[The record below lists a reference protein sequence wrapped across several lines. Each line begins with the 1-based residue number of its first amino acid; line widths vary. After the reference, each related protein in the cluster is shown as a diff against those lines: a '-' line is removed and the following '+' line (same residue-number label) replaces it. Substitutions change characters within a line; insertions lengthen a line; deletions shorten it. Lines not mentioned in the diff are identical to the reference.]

1 MADYSQDYINQI
13 IKDFATQTGGN
24 LGYQD
29 VLKAAQN
36 LGIPESQVQAA
47 AAQTGVISDAPPV
60 SKINVSNYQNIPG
73 MTGINP
79 DEYGRP
85 TQFAQ
90 YTTGADGK
98 TTITQYDTAGNL
110 IDQKNV
116 GVMPIPSS
124 TGGVFGGVTDIVNGI
139 SKTTGLSPLQLA
151 ALAAGGY
158 YGAESGLFGG
168 TEAAGGTG
176 AVTSPVYGST
186 VTGTPLGPLGATGA
200 LAGAA
205 GAAGGL
211 LGTTAG
217 AAATGATGG
226 TTLGTTLG
234 NTVTNTL
241 GTGLLNKVINTAT
254 GGTGGV
260 TGGTGTTGGTGGTS
274 TNLSNLFGGLV
285 GGAGSLLQ
293 GNLSQG
299 AAQDIANRLQGA
311 TTSAVTG
318 SQFRPVGITTRFGQS
333 NFQINPVT
341 GQIESAG
348 YTPSAL
354 SNQLQ
359 TGAQNV
365 YNLGTGY
372 IAQTPEQAA
381 QQWITSQQN
390 LLAPSREL
398 ALSNIRNQNYQRGR
412 EGLSVAQGGDLAA
425 ANPELAAY
433 YNSLANQNAQLA
445 ANAQQFG
452 QQQTQF
458 GTGLL
463 GSGLSLM
470 GNIEGM
476 AQQPFTLG
484 TGLGQQAATAGAN
497 AGRLGLTGTGMGTD
511 YLYKSA
517 TYSPTANVLTGLST
531 SPMVSNIG
539 GQLLGGLFS
548 NWTGMG
554 QPATNFT
561 PGSANASL
569 ADLFAQQQGGN
580 LIY

>member
-1 MADYSQDYINQI
+1 MADYSQAYINQI
-13 IKDFATQTGGN
+13 IKDFATQAGSN

-47 AAQTGVISDAPPV
+47 AAQTGVINGAPAAN
-60 SKINVSNYQNIPG
+60 KINVSNYQNIPG

-124 TGGVFGGVTDIVNGI
+124 SGGVFGGVTDIVNGI

-158 YGAESGLFGG
+158 YGAQSGLFGG

-205 GAAGGL
+205 GGL
-211 LGTTAG
+211 LGTN
-217 AAATGATGG
+217 ATTSA
-226 TTLGTTLG
+226 LG
-234 NTVTNTL
+234 NTIGSAI
-241 GTGLLNKVINTAT
+241 GTGLANKVINTT
-254 GGTGGV
+254 LGGGTTGGV
-260 TGGTGTTGGTGGTS
+260 TGGTGTTGGAGGTS
-274 TNLSNLFGGLV
+274 TNLSNLFGGLL
-285 GGAGSLLQ
+285 GGAGSLLT
-293 GNLSQG
+293 GNLAKEATQPLVAG
-299 AAQDIANRLQGA
+299 A
-311 TTSAVTG
+311 
-318 SQFRPVGITTRFGQS
+318 QFRPVGVTTRFGQS

-359 TGAQNV
+359 QGAQSV

-372 IAQTPEQAA
+372 IAQSPQEAA
-381 QQWITSQQN
+381 QQWLSAQQN
-390 LLAPSREL
+390 LLAPSRDVALAEL
-398 ALSNIRNQNYQRGR
+398 RNQNYSKGR
-412 EGLSVAQGGDLAA
+412 TGLSVAQGGSLMA
-425 ANPELAAY
+425 ANPEMAAY

-463 GSGLSLM
+463 GSGLNLM
-470 GNIEGM
+470 SGIESM

-497 AGRLGLTGTGMGTD
+497 AGRLGLTPSV
-511 YLYKSA
+511 LSA
-517 TYSPTANVLTGLST
+517 LTYNPAASVLTGMSQ
-531 SPMVSNIG
+531 SPLISNVG
-539 GQLLGGLFS
+539 GQLLGGLLGNWSGS
-548 NWTGMG
+548 N
-554 QPATNFT
+554 QPTTNFT